1 MGKRGAASRKE
12 EMAQAQPHTLK
23 PKATNASS
31 ETEEP
36 QSEGPN
42 PAPERVEQHPENA
55 SPKTNSNLRMQKK
68 SAKPSHSRKRVKQY
82 NAIVRR
88 SLRIRNSVTPVQNG
102 DIEPVYETVS
112 ESETEDEQPLLEEPP
127 VNGTNLEEGQTS
139 GEKSMEEK
147 MDYLLQLLEKM
158 NSKENKRSPG
168 FSESP
173 EKRYKSLY
181 IDSQKKIEDL
191 TNENH
196 ELTSKLD
203 VAHAKLEGFEKGTN
217 AFSEVMEKM
226 KDVILVSTLS
236 KATETFMNFSS
247 QAARDALSP
256 QDSAQDLKSASKNK
270 RKKQS

>member
-12 EMAQAQPHTLK
+12 EVAQAQPHTLK
-23 PKATNASS
+23 PKATNASF
-31 ETEEP
+31 ETEKP

-55 SPKTNSNLRMQKK
+55 SPKTNSNLRMQEK

-139 GEKSMEEK
+139 GDKSMEEK

-181 IDSQKKIEDL
+181 IDSQKKVISVCRHELSILLSRNITFRPPVQMEAL

-196 ELTSKLD
+196 ELTSKLE
-203 VAHAKLEGFEKGTN
+203 VAHAKLEGVRLF
-217 AFSEVMEKM
+217 
-226 KDVILVSTLS
+226 LL
-236 KATETFMNFSS
+236 
-247 QAARDALSP
+247 P
-256 QDSAQDLKSASKNK
+256 
-270 RKKQS
+270 

>member
-55 SPKTNSNLRMQKK
+55 SPKTNSNLRMQEK

-82 NAIVRR
+82 NAVVRR
-88 SLRIRNSVTPVQNG
+88 SLRIRNSVTPVENG

-127 VNGTNLEEGQTS
+127 VNGTNLEEGQTL

-181 IDSQKKIEDL
+181 IDSQKKIEAL

-196 ELTSKLD
+196 ELTSKLE

-256 QDSAQDLKSASKNK
+256 QDSAQDRKFASKNK